1 MSTRNDQP
9 SYLIENPN
17 QRTPCLLVLD
27 ASASMTEKTSKGT
40 TRIDELNRGLA
51 ALEQELHADPTAR
64 TRVQLAVVCVGG
76 PAGNDQADVMLDWT
90 DASAFRAFELTADA
104 NTPLAKG
111 LMVALRLIE
120 EQKQAYR
127 SHGINYTRPWVMVI
141 TDGAPTDSDADWQAA
156 ALACRAAEGARK
168 CVIYPVG
175 VEGVNAA
182 KLQEISTTQVLL
194 LDQVKFVE
202 LFRWLS
208 ASLSTTSRS
217 AQGTTVQLPSTD
229 AWSSVKL

>member
-1 MSTRNDQP
+1 
-9 SYLIENPN
+9 
-17 QRTPCLLVLD
+17 
-27 ASASMTEKTSKGT
+27 
-40 TRIDELNRGLA
+40 
-51 ALEQELHADPTAR
+51 
-64 TRVQLAVVCVGG
+64 
-76 PAGNDQADVMLDWT
+76 MLDWT

-168 CVIYPVG
+168 CVIYPV
-175 VEGVNAA
+175 
-182 KLQEISTTQVLL
+182 
-194 LDQVKFVE
+194 
-202 LFRWLS
+202 
-208 ASLSTTSRS
+208 
-217 AQGTTVQLPSTD
+217 
-229 AWSSVKL
+229 AWRG